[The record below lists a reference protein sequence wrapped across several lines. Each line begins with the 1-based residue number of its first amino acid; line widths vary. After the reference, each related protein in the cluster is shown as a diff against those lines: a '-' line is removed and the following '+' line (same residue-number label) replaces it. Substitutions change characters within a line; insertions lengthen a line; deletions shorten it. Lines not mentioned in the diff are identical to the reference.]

1 MNKVLTPRP
10 GRRTSMSSRAE
21 MKTFSCIFPESVL
34 YYKSTCRC
42 DGMVDVVDSKC
53 VASDFPSSGN
63 GVANSLLFWYSGSSF
78 INIPPV
84 YPSCFFGSVRSRVFI
99 KVCRCV
105 GTGRRGGLKILWA
118 NPPCGFDSRHRHHIC
133 SEVSCFGAFFTAQKQ
148 NIEHFSETP
157 EELHLQT
164 RPYWKNP
171 NVCNTISW
179 LKSKILIRK

>member
-1 MNKVLTPRP
+1 
-10 GRRTSMSSRAE
+10 

-53 VASDFPSSGN
+53 VASDFPSSEK

-78 INIPPV
+78 INIPPA

-118 NPPCGFDSRHRHHIC
+118 NPPCGFDSRHRHQ
-133 SEVSCFGAFFTAQKQ
+133 T
-148 NIEHFSETP
+148 NIIRTRSSQWEMGSDYLFSSRV
-157 EELHLQT
+157 L
-164 RPYWKNP
+164 
-171 NVCNTISW
+171 
-179 LKSKILIRK
+179 RKRMSAMASSSGRSPSREA

>member
-1 MNKVLTPRP
+1 
-10 GRRTSMSSRAE
+10 MSSRAE

-53 VASDFPSSGN
+53 VASVFPSSGK
-63 GVANSLLFWYSGSSF
+63 GVANSLLFWYSDSSF
-78 INIPPV
+78 INIPPA

-118 NPPCGFDSRHRHHIC
+118 NPPCGFDSRHRHQSNIIRTR
-133 SEVSCFGAFFTAQKQ
+133 SSLREMGSDYLYSLTSSRKPIFETVSSSDQ
-148 NIEHFSETP
+148 NQSP
-157 EELHLQT
+157 EGREK
-164 RPYWKNP
+164 RN
-171 NVCNTISW
+171 
-179 LKSKILIRK
+179 

>member
-1 MNKVLTPRP
+1 
-10 GRRTSMSSRAE
+10 

-34 YYKSTCRC
+34 YYRSTCRC

-53 VASDFPSSGN
+53 VAPDFPSSGK

-78 INIPPV
+78 INIPPA

-118 NPPCGFDSRHRHHIC
+118 NPPCGFDSRHRHQ
-133 SEVSCFGAFFTAQKQ
+133 T
-148 NIEHFSETP
+148 NIIRTKSSLWEMGSDYLFSSGGSRKRISETASWSD
-157 EELHLQT
+157 L
-164 RPYWKNP
+164 NP
-171 NVCNTISW
+171 SREGQG
-179 LKSKILIRK
+179 KRSRFR

>member
-1 MNKVLTPRP
+1 
-10 GRRTSMSSRAE
+10 

-53 VASDFPSSGN
+53 VAPDFPSSGE

-78 INIPPV
+78 INIPPA

-118 NPPCGFDSRHRHHIC
+118 NPPCGFDSRHRHQKLLRCVMLRSNFLLPDRLCPKSLRVARRNGIC
-133 SEVSCFGAFFTAQKQ
+133 RRDLTG
-148 NIEHFSETP
+148 
-157 EELHLQT
+157 
-164 RPYWKNP
+164 
-171 NVCNTISW
+171 
-179 LKSKILIRK
+179 KIQMCVILFPD

>member
-1 MNKVLTPRP
+1 
-10 GRRTSMSSRAE
+10 MSSRAE

-53 VASDFPSSGN
+53 VASDFPSSGK
-63 GVANSLLFWYSGSSF
+63 GVANSLLFWYSDSSF
-78 INIPPV
+78 INIPPA

-118 NPPCGFDSRHRHHIC
+118 NPPCGFDSRHRHQNC
-133 SEVSCFGAFFTAQKQ
+133 FDALCFGAIFLL
-148 NIEHFSETP
+148 P
-157 EELHLQT
+157 DRLC
-164 RPYWKNP
+164 P
-171 NVCNTISW
+171 
-179 LKSKILIRK
+179 KSLRVARRNGICRRDLTGKIQMCVILFPD

>member
-1 MNKVLTPRP
+1 
-10 GRRTSMSSRAE
+10 

-34 YYKSTCRC
+34 YYKGTYRC

-53 VASDFPSSGN
+53 VASVFPISGK

-78 INIPPV
+78 INIPPA

-118 NPPCGFDSRHRHHIC
+118 NPPCGFDSRHRHQKLLRCVMLRSNFLLPDRLCPKSLRVARRNGIC
-133 SEVSCFGAFFTAQKQ
+133 RRDLTG
-148 NIEHFSETP
+148 
-157 EELHLQT
+157 
-164 RPYWKNP
+164 
-171 NVCNTISW
+171 
-179 LKSKILIRK
+179 KIQMCVILFPD

>member
-1 MNKVLTPRP
+1 
-10 GRRTSMSSRAE
+10 MSSRAE

-53 VASDFPSSGN
+53 VASVFPSSGK
-63 GVANSLLFWYSGSSF
+63 GVANSLLFWYSDSSF
-78 INIPPV
+78 INIPPA

-118 NPPCGFDSRHRHHIC
+118 NPPCGFDSRHRHQN
-133 SEVSCFGAFFTAQKQ
+133 CFDALCL
-148 NIEHFSETP
+148 FSRG
-157 EELHLQT
+157 LS
-164 RPYWKNP
+164 
-171 NVCNTISW
+171 VCRLLFNSFSK
-179 LKSKILIRK
+179 LKIDENYKEKRRLFY